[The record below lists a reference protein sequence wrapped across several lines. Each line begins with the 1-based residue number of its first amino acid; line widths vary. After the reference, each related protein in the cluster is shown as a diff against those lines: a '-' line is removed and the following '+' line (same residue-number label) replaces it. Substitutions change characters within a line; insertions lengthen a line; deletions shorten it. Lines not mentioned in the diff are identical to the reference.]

1 MSRVV
6 VIGAGI
12 IGASVASSL
21 ARRGAEVVVLDPGP
35 PREGSS
41 AANAGHLVP
50 SHIIPFASPGMVSAG
65 LRSLVRRDGAFAINP
80 RLRRQLGPWLAQ
92 FAAAS
97 TEANVR
103 RGAPVLEW
111 LLGTSMDEVDRLIAA
126 GVELDHAR
134 DGLIQV
140 FTRPE
145 SLEGARRE
153 ADHMRDLGYPAQEM
167 PLDALHDA
175 EPLVHDAVGAIL
187 LTRDGRLNPALLLE
201 ALRSEAVAHGAEFRS
216 AAVTGIATGPT
227 AVITADGPIPAEQV
241 VLAAGVWTP
250 GLAATVPTA
259 DGWTPRLPILPAKG
273 YSVTVPDVPD
283 VPRRPLLLMDQR
295 LAVTPMGTGL
305 RITGRFELTGPS
317 DRAVPAQ
324 LTDALL
330 AGARAALTLP
340 RDARAT
346 QPWSGLRPATPDGLP
361 MIGRIAPGSPVI
373 VASGHGMLGTTTGP
387 GTGELVAAMVA
398 GEALPLDVAPLSPTR
413 FGRLPRR
420 VR

>member
-1 MSRVV
+1 VSHVV

-21 ARRGAEVVVLDPGP
+21 ARRGATVTVLDPGP

-50 SHIIPFASPGMVSAG
+50 SHIIPFASPGMVGAG
-65 LRSLVRRDGAFAINP
+65 IRSLARRDGAFAINP
-80 RLRRQLGPWLAQ
+80 RLRRALAPWLAQ

-103 RGAPVLEW
+103 RGAPALEW
-111 LLGTSMDEVDRLIAA
+111 LLGTSMSEVDRLLAA
-126 GVELDHAR
+126 GVDLDHAR

-145 SLEGARRE
+145 SLAAARHE
-153 ADHMRDLGYPAQEM
+153 AQHMRELGYPAEEM
-167 PLDALHDA
+167 SLDDLHSA

-187 LTRDGRLNPALLLE
+187 LTRDGRLDPALLLG
-201 ALRSEAVAHGAEFRS
+201 ALRAEATALGAEFRS
-216 AAVTGIATGPT
+216 ATVTGIATGPT
-227 AVITADGPIPAEQV
+227 AVITTEGPLPAEQV

-250 GLAATVPTA
+250 ELAATVPAA

-273 YSVTVPDVPD
+273 YSVTVPDVPEA
-283 VPRRPLLLMDQR
+283 PHRPLLLMDQR
-295 LAVTPMGTGL
+295 LAVTPMGHGL
-305 RITGRFELTGPS
+305 RITGRFELTDPS
-317 DRAVPAQ
+317 DRGVPAGR
-324 LTDALL
+324 TNALL
-330 AGARAALTLP
+330 VSARAALTLP
-340 RDARAT
+340 AHARTT

-361 MIGRIAPGSPVI
+361 MIGRIAPGSPVV

-387 GTGELVAAMVA
+387 GTGELVAAIVA
-398 GEALPLDVAPLSPTR
+398 GESLPIDATPLSPQR
-413 FGRLPRR
+413 FARIPRR

>member
-1 MSRVV
+1 MSHV
-6 VIGAGI
+6 VIIGGGI

-21 ARRGAEVVVLDPGP
+21 ARRGVDVIVLDTGA

-50 SHIIPFASPGMVSAG
+50 SHVIPFASPGMVSAG
-65 LRSLVRRDGAFAINP
+65 LRSLARRDGAFAINP
-80 RLRRQLGPWLAQ
+80 RLRRQLAPWLAQ

-97 TEANVR
+97 TDANVR
-103 RGAPVLEW
+103 RGAPALDW
-111 LLGTSMDEVDRLIAA
+111 LLGTSMAEVDRLLASGI
-126 GVELDHAR
+126 ELDHDR

-145 SLEGARRE
+145 SLEGAQHE
-153 ADHMRDLGYPAQEM
+153 AARMRDLGYPAQEM
-167 PLDALHDA
+167 SLDALHEA

-201 ALRSEAVAHGAEFRS
+201 ALRAEAVELGAEFRT
-216 AAVTGIATGPT
+216 ATVIGIATGPPSVMT
-227 AVITADGPIPAEQV
+227 TDGPVPAEQI
-241 VLAAGVWTP
+241 VLAAGSWTP
-250 GLAATVPTA
+250 EIAATVPAA
-259 DGWTPRLPILPAKG
+259 DGWSPRLPILPAKG

-283 VPRRPLLLMDQR
+283 APHRPLLLMDQR

-305 RITGRFELTGPS
+305 RITGRFELTDPA
-317 DRAVPAQ
+317 DRGIPPQRA
-324 LTDALL
+324 DALL
-330 AGARAALTLP
+330 VGARAALTLP
-340 RDARAT
+340 AEAHAT

-361 MIGRIAPGSPVI
+361 IIGRIAPGSPVI

-398 GEALPLDVAPLSPTR
+398 GEAPPIDVTPLSPQR

>member
-1 MSRVV
+1 VSRVV
-6 VIGAGI
+6 VVGAGI

-41 AANAGHLVP
+41 SANAGHLVP
-50 SHIIPFASPGMVSAG
+50 SHVIPFASPGMVGAG
-65 LRSLVRRDGAFAINP
+65 LRSLARRDGAFAINP
-80 RLRRQLGPWLAQ
+80 RLRRQLAPWLAR

-103 RGAPVLEW
+103 RGAPALEW
-111 LLGTSMDEVDRLIAA
+111 LLGTSMDEVDRLLAA
-126 GVELDHAR
+126 GVDLDHAR

-140 FTRPE
+140 FTRAE
-145 SLEGARRE
+145 SLEAARHE
-153 ADHMRDLGYPAQEM
+153 AGHMRALGYPAEEIG
-167 PLDALHDA
+167 LDTLRDA

-201 ALRSEAVAHGAEFRS
+201 ALRAEAVARGAELRTTT
-216 AAVTGIATGPT
+216 VTGIATGPT
-227 AVITADGPIPAEQV
+227 AVLTTDGPIPADLV

-250 GLAATVPTA
+250 ELAATIPA
-259 DGWTPRLPILPAKG
+259 ANGWSPRLPILPAKG
-273 YSVTVPDVPD
+273 YSITVPDVPE
-283 VPRRPLLLMDQR
+283 VPHRPLLLMDQR
-295 LAVTPMGTGL
+295 LAVTPMGSGL
-305 RITGRFELTGPS
+305 RITGRFELTDPS
-317 DRAVPAQ
+317 DRGIPAER
-324 LTDALL
+324 TNALL
-330 AGARAALTLP
+330 GGAREALTLP
-340 RDARAT
+340 VAAEAT

-373 VASGHGMLGTTTGP
+373 VAAGHGMLGTTTGP

-398 GEALPLDVAPLSPTR
+398 GEQLPIDVAPLSPER

>member
-6 VIGAGI
+6 VVGGGI

-21 ARRGAEVVVLDPGP
+21 ARRGAEVTVLDIGA

-50 SHIIPFASPGMVSAG
+50 SHIIPFASPGMVGAG
-65 LRSLVRRDGAFAINP
+65 LRSLARRDGAFAINP
-80 RLRRQLGPWLAQ
+80 RLRRQLAPWLAQ
-92 FAAAS
+92 FAASS

-103 RGAPVLEW
+103 RGAPALEW
-111 LLGTSMDEVDRLIAA
+111 LLGTSMTEVDRLLAA

-145 SLEGARRE
+145 SLEAARHE
-153 ADHMRDLGYPAQEM
+153 AAHMRELGYPAEEM
-167 PLDALHDA
+167 PLDALREA

-201 ALRSEAVAHGAEFRS
+201 ALRAEATAHGAQFRTTS
-216 AAVTGIATGPT
+216 VTGIATGPT
-227 AVITADGPIPAEQV
+227 AVLTDDGPIPADQV

-250 GLAATVPTA
+250 ELAATVPTA
-259 DGWTPRLPILPAKG
+259 DGWSPRLPIMPAKG
-273 YSVTVPDVPD
+273 YSVTVPDVPE
-283 VPRRPLLLMDQR
+283 VPHRPLLLMDQR
-295 LAVTPMGTGL
+295 LAVTPMGDGV

-317 DRAVPAQ
+317 DRGIPNSR
-324 LTDALL
+324 TDALL
-330 AGARAALTLP
+330 SGARAALTLP
-340 RDARAT
+340 ADARAT

-361 MIGRIAPGSPVI
+361 MIGRIAPGSPVV

-398 GEALPLDVAPLSPTR
+398 GEELPIDVAPLSPTR